1 MGNRNHEVD
10 TYLESVIPE
19 RRAALSEL
27 RSLVLEVPDAI
38 EAIMGGEEQ
47 RLR

>member
-1 MGNRNHEVD
+1 VGNRNHEVD
-10 TYLESVIPE
+10 TYLETLIPE
-19 RRAALSEL
+19 RRTALTEL

-38 EAIMGGEEQ
+38 KAIMDEEEQ

>member
-10 TYLESVIPE
+10 TYLESLIPE
-19 RRAALSEL
+19 WRAALTEL

-38 EAIMGGEEQ
+38 ETIMGDEEQ